1 MFGKIFNAEKIEVSA
16 NYALFA
22 GVFFTIISFITSY
35 LLFRT
40 TRSFVG
46 VGTILFTVVL
56 SLPIVVKFL
65 ESTGIEERSFF
76 SKMRHLF
83 NFYIYFFIGSFVV
96 FFLISL
102 AVPSHI
108 LSAEQLYGTATKL
121 LPQKAG
127 LPFPPVNENMLA
139 AGIFKNNLYVMAISF
154 ILSLLYGAGSLFL
167 LTLNASIFASALSN
181 FIRETAVS
189 TGSINLFVLF
199 SCNMGIMFFH
209 MIPEVIAYFLAA
221 IGGGILSVASMK
233 ETMFS
238 KGFFETLKY
247 SLVIFTAAVIVLVI
261 AAAIEVF
268 ISRRLLV
275 SGICLKNVTWV
286 LAATAILIISV
297 VVFEIKRQRHL
308 AQQYLYT

>member
-1 MFGKIFNAEKIEVSA
+1 MFRKIFSAEKIEASA

-22 GVFFTIISFITSY
+22 GVFFTIVSFITSY
-35 LLFRT
+35 LLFRKT
-40 TRSFVG
+40 HSFVG
-46 VGTILFTVVL
+46 IATILFTVML

-65 ESTGIEERSFF
+65 ESASVEEKSFF
-76 SKMRHLF
+76 SKIRHLF

-102 AVPSHI
+102 VMPSNI
-108 LSAEQLYGTATKL
+108 FSAEQLYGTTAKL
-121 LPQKAG
+121 VPQKAG
-127 LPFPPVNENMLA
+127 IPAPPVNENALA
-139 AGIFKNNLYVMAISF
+139 VGIFKNNLYVMAISF

-167 LTLNASIFASALSN
+167 LTLNASIFASALSSV
-181 FIRETAVS
+181 IRETAVG
-189 TGSINLFVLF
+189 TGSVHLFVLF

-209 MIPEVIAYFLAA
+209 MIPEVIAYFFGA

-238 KGFFETLKY
+238 EGFFETLKY
-247 SLVIFTAAVIVLVI
+247 SLVIFAAAVLVLVA

-275 SGICLKNVTWV
+275 SGICMKNVLGV
-286 LAATAILIISV
+286 LAAAAILIIAV
-297 VVFEIKRQRHL
+297 VVFEIKRQRH
-308 AQQYLYT
+308 AA